1 MIAPEYKP
9 IYELNPVAALVMML
23 RTILLEG
30 NPPVSTT
37 LLKLT
42 FSSLFMLGAGL
53 IVFGKLKQR
62 FYDYL

>member
-1 MIAPEYKP
+1 
-9 IYELNPVAALVMML
+9 ML